1 MGTPSFECI
10 GRRRQSQQGSPW
22 APFCQASTVA
32 SFIFTVLGWT
42 HFSAL
47 KNADPSVIS
56 KALEAKDAE
65 PNLDPHI

>member
-1 MGTPSFECI
+1 
-10 GRRRQSQQGSPW
+10 
-22 APFCQASTVA
+22 VA

-65 PNLDPHI
+65 PNMDPHI